1 MYNTRDNIVS
11 LATVPGRSALSIIRC
26 SGSGVLALYKNITKQ
41 KKLPLPNFC
50 HLATLYNK
58 KTVLDQSMV
67 TFFQSPKSYTG
78 QNMLEF
84 SAHGGSVIVQKII
97 ETIEQRG
104 FRQALPGE
112 FSYRAFISGKIDLI
126 QAESIATIID
136 SDNSLDVLYS
146 LNNLKGGLS
155 KPIYKILSD
164 IENIILKM
172 EHELDFEESEI
183 EFTSFFEYLELVEN
197 ITKEIENIRK
207 TSYLAEKKHSSL
219 QVCLAGKT
227 NAGKSSL
234 FNALLGYN
242 RSIVTQEKG
251 TTRDTIEAQLSIENI
266 DTTLVDTAG
275 IRKAK
280 NVAEKEGVS
289 RTFAAIQESDVVLFI
304 DEKDPK
310 KESEK
315 YKEVLASKHVV
326 YIKSKQDNP
335 NIKSKTKTIFTSTK
349 IKNGTN
355 NLFTHLS
362 TYAKNYHSSFRS
374 KNSFLISL
382 RQKASLDSCF
392 SKINRIKSEIK
403 KKQDLVILSSLLR
416 DAHDSLSLAVYSKDK
431 NEVINKIFKG
441 FCVGK

>member
-26 SGSGVLALYKNITKQ
+26 SGSGVLTLYKSITKQ
-41 KKLPLPNFC
+41 KKLPLPNLC
-50 HLATLYNK
+50 HLVTLYNK
-58 KTVLDQSMV
+58 NTVLDQAMV

-78 QNMLEF
+78 QNMLEL
-84 SAHGGSVIVQKII
+84 STHGGNVIVQNII
-97 ETIEQRG
+97 KTIERG
-104 FRQALPGE
+104 NFRQALPGE
-112 FSYRAFISGKIDLI
+112 FSYRAFICGKMDLV
-126 QAESIATIID
+126 QAESISTIID
-136 SDNSLDVLYS
+136 SNNSLDVLYS

-155 KPIYKILSD
+155 KPIYKILND

-172 EHELDFEESEI
+172 EHELDFEENEI
-183 EFTSFFEYLELVEN
+183 EFISFFEYLELIEN
-197 ITKEIENIRK
+197 ITKEIDNIRK
-207 TSYLAEKKHSSL
+207 TSYLAEKKSSSL

-234 FNALLGYN
+234 FNAMLGYS

-280 NVAEKEGVS
+280 NIVEKEGVS
-289 RTFAAIQESDVVLFI
+289 RTFAAIQASDVVLFV

-315 YKEVLASKHVV
+315 YKDILGSKHVV

-335 NIKSKTKTIFTSTK
+335 DIKAKTKTILTSTK
-349 IKNGTN
+349 RKNGTSD
-355 NLFTHLS
+355 LFTYLS

-392 SKINRIKSEIK
+392 NKINIIKSEAK
-403 KKQDLVILSSLLR
+403 KHQDLVVLSSLLR